1 MSTIISEGH
10 KRELKRK
17 KLILEKNTA
26 NEDKNNLI
34 FEAGGIGF
42 SDYIPEIYRIVL
54 YVAAYISKYPSEN
67 KKWNIDIP
75 KAYTKS
81 FKNFDDL
88 SIHVIVEDVGE
99 KLVKIGSGDSKLNA
113 FPMASIENGKF
124 VEPEN
129 INIQCYS
136 NGNKLYE
143 KTLMSILIHE
153 LNHKAE
159 ELGREKRFELNPM
172 QINAQTYEFLD
183 STKLSDDENLNK
195 YILNLFY
202 VLFDNSELNAF
213 SASVYGDLKGM
224 QSKREN
230 FKKDIRKTHA
240 YSWFYTLS
248 KGMHLLSTNDK
259 VFWTNLQQA
268 ISLSTIKHKGHYKTV
283 GEFRTWF
290 INRSQQLLD
299 KFYKKIL
306 TTAGYYYATQEDQE
320 KGGIKIIERK
330 K

>member
-1 MSTIISEGH
+1 MSTIISENH

-17 KLILEKNTA
+17 KIILEKNIA
-26 NEDKNNLI
+26 NEDKNNLL

-75 KAYTKS
+75 KTYTKG

-88 SIHVIVEDVGE
+88 SIHVTVNDVG
-99 KLVKIGSGDSKLNA
+99 KNLDKTGSGSTKLNA
-113 FPMASIENGKF
+113 FPMASIQNGKF
-124 VEPEN
+124 IEPEN
-129 INIQCYS
+129 IDIKCYS

-153 LNHKAE
+153 LNHKSE
-159 ELGREKRFELNPM
+159 ELGRETRPELNPM
-172 QINAQTYEFLD
+172 QINAQTYNFLN
-183 STKLSDDENLNK
+183 STMLSDDKDLNG
-195 YILNLFY
+195 YVTNLFY

-213 SASVYGDLKGM
+213 SASVYGDLRGM
-224 QSKREN
+224 HSKREN

-248 KGMHLLSTNDK
+248 KGMHLLSTNDNI
-259 VFWTNLQQA
+259 FWTNLKQA
-268 ISLSTIKHKGHYKTV
+268 MELSAIKHKGHYKTI

-330 K
+330 N